1 MSESSFENEVLEKLS
16 LIEGRLSNIEERFE
30 DATGFADSILSDESG
45 LFGKDG
51 LNSIK
56 DTLSALMPSQL
67 NSEQLSAVGS
77 DPASLT
83 ELVGSLKDFR
93 ERLSGIKSAI
103 ADLPDEALEA
113 QVNDE

>member
-16 LIEGRLSNIEERFE
+16 LIEGRLSSIEERFE

-67 NSEQLSAVGS
+67 NSEQLSAVVDELLDEVTEDFALFKKQVKRLKFGS
-77 DPASLT
+77 
-83 ELVGSLKDFR
+83 FC
-93 ERLSGIKSAI
+93 
-103 ADLPDEALEA
+103 
-113 QVNDE
+113 